1 VAFARVQHVWQL
13 YQCPVT
19 QLVGVV
25 AALRGVLGSTCNEDA
40 AVISLN
46 RTEPDW
52 NVEVNA
58 QQLPRLLVLV
68 HVIESN
74 HALIKLEEV
83 DAVWLLPLLVN
94 TEVVHAVVG
103 LSLNQILRLWLPQK
117 VVNRSADV
125 SSLAGTT
132 QLYV

>member
-1 VAFARVQHVWQL
+1 
-13 YQCPVT
+13 
-19 QLVGVV
+19 VV

-40 AVISLN
+40 TVISLN

-68 HVIESN
+68 YVIESN

-103 LSLNQILRLWLPQK
+103 LSLNLILRLWLPQK

-125 SSLAGTT
+125 ISLAGTT

>member
-1 VAFARVQHVWQL
+1 
-13 YQCPVT
+13 
-19 QLVGVV
+19 VV
-25 AALRGVLGSTCNEDA
+25 AALRGVLGSTCNENA

-46 RTEPDW
+46 RTESDW

-68 HVIESN
+68 YVIESY